1 MAIAI
6 NVLHECAPSNK
17 MCSNDKVRLY
27 VAVNIVAKALYALY
41 IINKTEHFICDRP
54 QENRPSSHL
63 VLIVEI
69 PVLKVLISITSFC
82 SC

>member
-1 MAIAI
+1 M
-6 NVLHECAPSNK
+6 H
-17 MCSNDKVRLY
+17 
-27 VAVNIVAKALYALY
+27 
-41 IINKTEHFICDRP
+41 IIFVVVTTYDLKLSTCIICDRP
-54 QENRPSSHL
+54 RENRPSSHL